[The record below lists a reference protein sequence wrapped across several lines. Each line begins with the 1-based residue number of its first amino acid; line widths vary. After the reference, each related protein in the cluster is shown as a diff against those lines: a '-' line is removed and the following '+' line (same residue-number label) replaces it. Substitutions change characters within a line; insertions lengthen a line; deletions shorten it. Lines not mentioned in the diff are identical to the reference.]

1 MWPYLRGWAGYPLP
15 ILLLRWQP
23 SAVGSVVPGASGKD
37 LPTWLGAG
45 GTEMN
50 LTQILP
56 SRDSDS
62 GGGNLDG
69 ICVYMSRECLC
80 PGSTKEG
87 ITSSRRQH
95 LH

>member
-1 MWPYLRGWAGYPLP
+1 M
-15 ILLLRWQP
+15 
-23 SAVGSVVPGASGKD
+23 GSVVPGASGKD
-37 LPTWLGAG
+37 LPTWLGAE

-56 SRDSDS
+56 SRDSD
-62 GGGNLDG
+62 GEGGNLDG

-80 PGSTKEG
+80 PGCTKEG
-87 ITSSRRQH
+87 IRITSWRRQH